1 MDLKEAMALR
11 HSVRRY
17 QNRPLADDAAAALEE
32 QIARI
37 NEESGLRVQLVKN
50 EPKAFDSAMAR
61 YGHFTGVSNYL
72 AVVGKKGP
80 ALEETTGYYG
90 ERLVLEAQRL
100 GLNTCWVALTFKKIP
115 EAYTVASGEKLAI
128 VISVGYGE
136 TQGKPRPSKPAA
148 LLGNLTGGEP
158 EWYVKGVEAAAL
170 APTATNQQKFRFS
183 YENGRVWATPGLGF
197 YTKTDLGIAKC
208 HFEIGADK
216 GPEIWL

>member
-1 MDLKEAMALR
+1 MDLKEAIAQR

-17 QNRPLADDAAAALEE
+17 KNEPLTDDDAAALEALIG
-32 QIARI
+32 QLNA
-37 NEESGLRVQLVKN
+37 ESGLHIQLVKN

-61 YGHFTGVSNYL
+61 YGHFTGVSSYF
-72 AVVGKKGP
+72 AMIGKKGP

-115 EAYTVASGEKLAI
+115 DAYTVAPGEKLAI

-136 TQGKPRPSKPAA
+136 TQGKPHPSKPAA

-158 EWYVKGVEAAAL
+158 DWYVKGVEAAAL

-183 YENGRVWATPGLGF
+183 FENGRVRAKPGLSF
-197 YTKTDLGIAKC
+197 YAKTDLGIAKC
-208 HFEIGADK
+208 HFEIGADR
-216 GPEIWL
+216 GPDIWL